1 MLADGVARSSP
12 TVRAYVKALSKN
24 TVLSCRVRRGEG
36 LCRFLYRFTFN
47 CHGVC
52 LIRRARNFVLVLLV
66 TVLAAASHGRAAE
79 TDEQPLQ
86 ELFQTGRPFH
96 PVKSEITYAG
106 AARMARRPLST
117 EPMDRLETLSDTK
130 DIPFS
135 PPWQLSDL
143 EEPARPKATELDARS
158 AVARF
163 AQIPIVVAEDDLV
176 SRTLISGLM
185 EKWGF
190 KAVIT
195 QDGHEAMAALRAEQ
209 GPTIALL
216 DWMMPGM
223 DGLQVCRRVRES
235 EKMVYVIMLTSLG
248 AKENIVEGLHA
259 GADDYLIKPFDKNEL
274 LARIQV
280 GLRILELYAALAAR
294 VRELEKA
301 AGEIGELKL
310 RIPL

>member
-1 MLADGVARSSP
+1 M
-12 TVRAYVKALSKN
+12 
-24 TVLSCRVRRGEG
+24 
-36 LCRFLYRFTFN
+36 
-47 CHGVC
+47 
-52 LIRRARNFVLVLLV
+52 
-66 TVLAAASHGRAAE
+66 
-79 TDEQPLQ
+79 
-86 ELFQTGRPFH
+86 
-96 PVKSEITYAG
+96 
-106 AARMARRPLST
+106 
-117 EPMDRLETLSDTK
+117 SDTK

-135 PPWQLSDL
+135 PPWQISDVGKPDQPNL
-143 EEPARPKATELDARS
+143 TELDARS

-176 SRTLISGLM
+176 SRTLIGSLM

-195 QDGHEAMAALRAEQ
+195 QDGNEAMAALRAEQ
-209 GPTIALL
+209 GPALTIL

-223 DGLQVCRRVRES
+223 DGLQICRRVRES

-280 GLRILELYAALAAR
+280 GLRILELHAALAAR
-294 VRELEKA
+294 VKELEKA
-301 AGEIGELKL
+301 GGEIDDLKL

>member
-1 MLADGVARSSP
+1 M
-12 TVRAYVKALSKN
+12 
-24 TVLSCRVRRGEG
+24 
-36 LCRFLYRFTFN
+36 
-47 CHGVC
+47 
-52 LIRRARNFVLVLLV
+52 
-66 TVLAAASHGRAAE
+66 
-79 TDEQPLQ
+79 
-86 ELFQTGRPFH
+86 
-96 PVKSEITYAG
+96 
-106 AARMARRPLST
+106 
-117 EPMDRLETLSDTK
+117 SDPQ

-135 PPWQLSDL
+135 PPWQMSGL
-143 EEPARPKATELDARS
+143 ERADQPKATELDARP

-163 AQIPIVVAEDDLV
+163 AQMPIVIAEDDLV
-176 SRTLISGLM
+176 SRTLMSSLM

-195 QDGHEAMAALRAEQ
+195 QDGHEAMAAVRAEQ
-209 GPTIALL
+209 GPTLALL

-223 DGLQVCRRVRES
+223 DGLEVCRRVRES
-235 EKMVYVIMLTSLG
+235 KKMVYVIMLTSLG

-280 GLRILELYAALAAR
+280 GLRILELHAALAAR
-294 VRELEKA
+294 VKELEQA